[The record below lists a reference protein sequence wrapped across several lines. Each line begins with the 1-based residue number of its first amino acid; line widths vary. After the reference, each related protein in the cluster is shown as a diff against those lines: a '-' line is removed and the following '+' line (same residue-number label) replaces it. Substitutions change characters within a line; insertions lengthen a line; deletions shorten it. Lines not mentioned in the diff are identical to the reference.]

1 MEEFI
6 ADEVESILY
15 IAREIS
21 GMPYALPYDAP
32 MRERS
37 SIQDPTF
44 EGERGSP
51 CARVGRP
58 FSTFMEGSYACCG
71 EVGRRIPLIRRCTKW
86 YGPVH
91 CLGLADRLTD
101 EPF

>member
-1 MEEFI
+1 MGPRRRITNLYFTSFPLRRIIMEEFI

-21 GMPYALPYDAP
+21 GMPHSLPHDAP
-32 MRERS
+32 VQERS

-44 EGERGSP
+44 EGQRRSP

-58 FSTFMEGSYACCG
+58 FPTSMEGSYACCG
-71 EVGRRIPLIRRCTKW
+71 EI
-86 YGPVH
+86 
-91 CLGLADRLTD
+91 
-101 EPF
+101 

>member
-1 MEEFI
+1 MEDFI

-21 GMPYALPYDAP
+21 GMPYVLPHDLLV
-32 MRERS
+32 RERS
-37 SIQDPTF
+37 SIQDTTF

-58 FSTFMEGSYACCG
+58 FSTIMEGPYACCG
-71 EVGRRIPLIRRCTKW
+71 EV
-86 YGPVH
+86 
-91 CLGLADRLTD
+91 
-101 EPF
+101 

>member
-1 MEEFI
+1 MAVHVAVARISKRLPNRVSVRPSLYFHCEAIMEDFI
-6 ADEVESILY
+6 ADEVESILH

-21 GMPYALPYDAP
+21 GMLYALPHDAP
-32 MRERS
+32 VRERS
-37 SIQDPTF
+37 SIQDPTL

-71 EVGRRIPLIRRCTKW
+71 EV
-86 YGPVH
+86 
-91 CLGLADRLTD
+91 
-101 EPF
+101 

>member
-1 MEEFI
+1 MFEMVVHDDEGQNSITKVAQSGQGSAKLNFHLYREAAIMEEFI

-15 IAREIS
+15 IAREVS

-44 EGERGSP
+44 EGE
-51 CARVGRP
+51 
-58 FSTFMEGSYACCG
+58 
-71 EVGRRIPLIRRCTKW
+71 
-86 YGPVH
+86 
-91 CLGLADRLTD
+91 
-101 EPF
+101 